1 MDKRV
6 RLSGILSK
14 GGVIMAVLQMQK
26 ISIYALKKDRKK
38 LLEFLQRRGVVE
50 INNLLPEDAV
60 FKRNDVS
67 EAMQNIEK
75 NISLAKDAI
84 DILDS
89 YVPDKKPSL
98 IALKGKKVVTEEGY
112 ASFREKY
119 KPTVN
124 EVKRVISLHKEI
136 AESKAEILKHQTQI
150 DILKPWVTFDIP
162 LNFDGTKQTKCF
174 IGSLP
179 NEWNLEALYKCLA
192 EGTPVEIDIVSSS
205 KEQTCIFAL
214 CPIENADKVYDILR
228 EMNFS
233 YPSISMDTAPSEQL
247 NRINSQLSELE
258 QTISDAEKE
267 IKSYADH
274 LDDFLFLQDYDTMR
288 AEKYNVICQLLQSE
302 HAFIL
307 TGYIP
312 ERDVKRLETDISA
325 RFDVCVETTEVSE
338 EDDAPVLLQNN
349 GFASP
354 MEGVVASFSPP
365 GKGEVDPTMVMA
377 VFYYVLFGLMLS
389 DAGYGFLMVAVC
401 GFGLIKYRKTIEEGM
416 KKTLRMYLFC
426 GLSTAFWGIM
436 FGSYFGDI
444 VDVVSSKFFGT
455 KLSIPPVWFVPVNE
469 PMRMLTFSML
479 LGIIHLFAGL
489 GMKAYQLYKQK
500 DYKGIIFDV
509 FFWYALLTSL
519 VILLLSMEMVTGI
532 LGISLT
538 IPAVVLRIAKYLAL
552 LSAAGIILTSGRE
565 SRNPFKRVLKGV
577 YALYGVSGYLGDVLS
592 YSRLLA
598 LGLATGVI
606 CTVINQMASMVNS
619 VIIFT
624 VVVIIGHLLNFGI
637 NALGAYVHACRLQYV
652 EFFGKFYEG
661 GGRLFHPFNENTKY
675 YNIKEKM

>member
-1 MDKRV
+1 
-6 RLSGILSK
+6 
-14 GGVIMAVLQMQK
+14 MAVLQMQK

-50 INNLLPEDAV
+50 ISDLLPEDTV

-67 EAMQNIEK
+67 EAKQNFEK
-75 NISLAKDAI
+75 NISFANDAI
-84 DILDS
+84 DILEK

-98 IALKGKKVVTEEGY
+98 IAFKGKKVVSSEVY
-112 ASFREKY
+112 DSFREKY
-119 KPTVN
+119 KPTLN
-124 EVKRVISLHKEI
+124 AVKRVLTLQKEI
-136 AESKAEILKHQTQI
+136 AESKAEIIKYQTQI
-150 DILKPWVTFDIP
+150 DILRPWVTFDIP
-162 LNFDGTKQTKCF
+162 LSFSGTKQTKCF

-179 NEWNLEALYKCLA
+179 NAWTLEALYESLA

-205 KEQTCIFAL
+205 KEQTCIFVL
-214 CPIENADKVYDILR
+214 CSNENADKVYDILR
-228 EMNFS
+228 EMNFT

-247 NRINSQLSELE
+247 NQINDQLTELNRV
-258 QTISDAEKE
+258 ISDAEVE

-274 LDDFLFLQDYDTMR
+274 LEDFLFLQDYDTMR
-288 AEKYNVICQLLQSE
+288 SEKYDVISRLLQSG
-302 HAFIL
+302 HVFIL

-312 ERDVKRLETDISA
+312 EKDAKKLETDINA
-325 RFDVCVETTEVSE
+325 KFDACVEIMEVSE
-338 EDDAPVLLQNN
+338 KDDAPVLLKNN

-354 MEGVVASFSPP
+354 MEGVLASFSPP

-401 GFGLIKYRKTIEEGM
+401 GFGLMKYRRTMEEGM

-426 GLSTAFWGIM
+426 GMSTIFWGIM

-455 KLSIPPVWFVPVNE
+455 TVSIPPVWFFPVKE
-469 PMRMLTFSML
+469 PMRMLSFSML

-489 GMKAYQLYKQK
+489 AMKAYQLYKQK
-500 DYKGIIFDV
+500 DYKGMIYDV
-509 FFWYALLTSL
+509 FFWYVLLTSL
-519 VILLLSMEMVTGI
+519 VVLLLSMEMVTGI

-538 IPAVVLRIAKYLAL
+538 IPAAVLRIAKYAAL
-552 LSAAGIILTSGRE
+552 LSAAGIILTNGRE
-565 SRNPFKRVLKGV
+565 SRNPFKRILKGL

-619 VIIFT
+619 VIIFIII
-624 VVVIIGHLLNFGI
+624 VIIGHLLNFAI

-675 YNIKEKM
+675 YNIKEI